1 MTHTNATTRPSLFHG
16 RPRRMWSRFGVVAV
30 AAMCAVALAACGS
43 SESSNSTSS
52 TGPASISASGPVAEA
67 GYVPTPS
74 GKATGSPYVIA
85 SIDDT
90 LPGES
95 VFAQHLA
102 GEKAAI
108 AYINEELGG
117 VNGHPLKLYQCN
129 TGGVAV
135 APATATCARSA
146 VAQQPII
153 VTGTAIAF
161 GSAGAPI
168 IAAAGIATETLQY
181 VAQDFAN
188 PDAFPTGA
196 AATSEAQAEGAYAKQ
211 AFNPK
216 TVTVLSA
223 EGVNAADAL
232 KLTQKGLGSGVKAK
246 LVTFPLTGAST
257 LASVVQAVGPKPDVL
272 VVNVGAGPLAVSL
285 LKQIQQQGYPSSR
298 IVAVMA
304 AVDGE
309 TLDDLGSS
317 IEGAK
322 FMFEFKPWTLTSD
335 PQVATYLKAYKKYGN
350 PKVTAQSGFTEW
362 GFSDVMQAWK
372 TANQVK
378 GTVTGPKLL
387 KYLKSAKTVPGF
399 LNHGLGAPSPGY
411 PGVRNPYIY
420 LVKAEKGTLK
430 PVNGQWFVSP
440 ALLP

>member
-1 MTHTNATTRPSLFHG
+1 MPK
-16 RPRRMWSRFGVVAV
+16 AV
-30 AAMCAVALAACGS
+30 
-43 SESSNSTSS
+43 
-52 TGPASISASGPVAEA
+52 
-67 GYVPTPS
+67 
-74 GKATGSPYVIA
+74 GKASGSPYVIA

-90 LPGES
+90 LPGQS

-117 VNGHPLKLYQCN
+117 INGRPLKLYSCN
-129 TGGVAV
+129 SGGVAV
-135 APATATCARSA
+135 APATAACAQSA
-146 VAQQPII
+146 VAKRPIV

-161 GSAGAPI
+161 GAAGAPI
-168 IAAAGIATETLQY
+168 VAAAKIPTQTLQY

-188 PDAFPTGA
+188 ADAFPTGA
-196 AATSEAQAEGAYAKQ
+196 AATSEAQAQGAYAMQ
-211 AFNPK
+211 AFKPK

-232 KLTQKGLGSGVKAK
+232 KLTQKGLGSDVKAK
-246 LVTFPLTGAST
+246 LVTFPQTGAST

-285 LKQIQQQGYPSSR
+285 FKQIQQQGYPSDR

-304 AVDGE
+304 SVDGE
-309 TLDDLGSS
+309 SLKDLGSS
-317 IEGAK
+317 IEGTT

-335 PQVATYLKAYKKYGN
+335 PQVAAYLKAYKKYGD
-350 PKVTAQSGFTEW
+350 PKVTAESGFTEW
-362 GFSDVMQAWK
+362 GFSDVMQVWK
-372 TANQVK
+372 TASDIK
-378 GTVTGPKLL
+378 GEVTGPKLL
-387 KYLKSAKTVPGF
+387 DYLKSAKSVPGF

-420 LVKAEKGTLK
+420 LVRGEKGTLK
-430 PVNGQWFVSP
+430 PVNGQWFASP

>member
-1 MTHTNATTRPSLFHG
+1 M
-16 RPRRMWSRFGVVAV
+16 
-30 AAMCAVALAACGS
+30 
-43 SESSNSTSS
+43 
-52 TGPASISASGPVAEA
+52 
-67 GYVPTPS
+67 
-74 GKATGSPYVIA
+74 IA

-108 AYINEELGG
+108 AYINAELSG
-117 VNGHPLKLYQCN
+117 VNGHPLKLYSCN
-129 TGGVAV
+129 SGGVAV
-135 APATATCARSA
+135 APATATCAQSA
-146 VAQQPII
+146 VAHKPIV

-161 GSAGAPI
+161 GAAGAPI
-168 IAAAGIATETLQY
+168 IAAAGIPTETLQY

-196 AATSEAQAEGAYAKQ
+196 AATSEAQAQGAFAKQ

-216 TVTVLSA
+216 TVTVLSS
-223 EGVNAADAL
+223 EGVNASDAV

-257 LASVVQAVGPKPDVL
+257 LASVVHAVGPKPDVL
-272 VVNVGAGPLAVSL
+272 VVNVGAGPLAVSIF
-285 LKQIQQQGYPSSR
+285 KQIQQQGYPSSH

-304 AVDGE
+304 AVDGQ

-317 IEGAK
+317 IEGTT

-335 PQVATYLKAYKKYGN
+335 PQVATYLKAYKKYGD
-350 PKVTAQSGFTEW
+350 PKVTAESGFTEW
-362 GFSDVMQAWK
+362 GFSDVMQAWE
-372 TANQVK
+372 TASHVS

-387 KYLKSAKTVPGF
+387 KYLKSAKSVPGF

-430 PVNGQWFVSP
+430 PVSGQWFASP